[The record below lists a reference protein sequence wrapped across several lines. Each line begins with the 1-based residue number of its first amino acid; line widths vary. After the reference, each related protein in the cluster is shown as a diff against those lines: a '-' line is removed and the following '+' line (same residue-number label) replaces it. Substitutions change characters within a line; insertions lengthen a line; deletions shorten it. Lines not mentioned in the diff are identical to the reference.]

1 MYVKS
6 LRLRAFRNYSDREIQ
21 PSPGLTVFVGPNAT
35 GKTNVIEA
43 LQITTSGRSFRRP
56 KWNEVVQWG
65 KDQAILTARLSGEG
79 SDIAVEMTMRADA
92 TRLFRLNGTSK
103 RRVSDVTGILPC
115 VVFTPEDLNLAKGA
129 AETRRAE
136 IDDLGEQLS
145 KTYGAVRR
153 DYAKVIRHR
162 NVLLR
167 EWQASDAD
175 LEPWDVQ
182 VASLGSRLL
191 IHRRRLLRRIAD
203 HASVAYQDL
212 SQSEQLSV
220 GYSDK
225 CGLRTSVLDD
235 EIDVDEAEKALLVS
249 LESRRAEERTRRM
262 TLVGPHRDEITF
274 FIDGND
280 ARAYASQGQQR
291 TIALAWKLAEVQVVD
306 DVAHKKP
313 ILLLDDVMSELDES
327 RRRALTG
334 LVQQNIQTFVSTTDV
349 AHFDSTLMSEAL
361 IIESKER

>member
-1 MYVKS
+1 MYVNS
-6 LRLRAFRNYSDREIQ
+6 LRLTSFRNYDDREIQ
-21 PSPGLTVFVGPNAT
+21 PSPGLTVLVGPNAT

-43 LQITTSGRSFRRP
+43 LQIITSGRSFRRP

-65 KDQAILTARLSGEG
+65 MDYATLHANISGA
-79 SDIAVEMTMRADA
+79 SSNTAVEMTMKTDA
-92 TRLFRLNGTSK
+92 TRSFRLNNTTK
-103 RRVSDVTGILPC
+103 RRVSDITGILPC
-115 VVFTPEDLNLAKGA
+115 VVFTPKDLNLAKGA
-129 AETRRAE
+129 ADTRRSE

-153 DYAKVIRHR
+153 DYARVIRHR

-167 EWQASDAD
+167 EWQASDSD

-191 IHRRRLLRRIAD
+191 VHRRRLLRRITD
-203 HASVAYQDL
+203 HASVAYKDL
-212 SQSEQLSV
+212 SQSENLSV
-220 GYSDK
+220 GYMDK
-225 CGLRTSVLDD
+225 CGLQTSFLSD
-235 EIDVDEAEKALLVS
+235 EIEADQAEKAILSS

-306 DVAHKKP
+306 DVVHKKP

-361 IIESKER
+361 IIESKEH